1 MSNQSEH
8 HADIRTSISPQARDY
23 NSDWHAQFTKDLIA
37 AGPFNARM
45 IAWIN
50 AELSTSYSNM
60 NDALRAYA
68 VNQGFTR
75 FNDVNNLANL

>member
-8 HADIRTSISPQARDY
+8 HADIRTSTSTARDY
-23 NSDWHAQFTKDLIA
+23 NSDWLAQFTKDAIP
-37 AGPFNARM
+37 AGTFNSRM
-45 IAWIN
+45 IAFIN
-50 AELSTSYSNM
+50 AELTTSYSNI